1 MSDKKK
7 IGAKIVVDGER
18 EFRAALAAC
27 KNTTNQYKSELALL
41 TAQFDKNQ
49 NSLEALTKKQEA
61 YSKIAEEVTHKKELY
76 QKVQEE
82 SIRVYA
88 KEEEKLSSLAR
99 AREDAAQKLEK
110 AQGLYEAGSKEL
122 ASYEQALTDSSRAY
136 EKQKT
141 ALENLNNRITNYQ
154 TEINKADTELAT
166 INADMAVNET
176 YIREA
181 KSSYDNTAHSIDE
194 FGNEV
199 SEASDK
205 VNLFGDVLKANL
217 AAEVITAGLDKLADG
232 LRTASSYAVDVGSTF
247 EASMS
252 NVAALSKAT
261 GSDLEALTTKAR
273 EMGAA
278 TIYSASEAADAL
290 SYMALAGWNTK
301 QMLDGIEPVLNLAA
315 AANMDLAQA
324 SDIVTDYLTAFGL
337 EAQDAGHFADLM
349 SEAMSTSNTTVELL
363 GESYKNCAATANSL
377 GYEVEDVTAV
387 LATMANA
394 GIKGGEAG
402 TALNA
407 IMTRLAT
414 NAKECNDEL
423 KDYGIR
429 VYDTSGNIRDLS
441 LILTEL
447 GEVWVTL
454 TDKEQANLAKSIA
467 GQNHYSKLQTI
478 MAGVSDK
485 AKEAGQS
492 FGDYAE
498 ALRSCDGAA
507 EAMAATMQD
516 NLKGKITI
524 LKSALEGLGIAAYD
538 VFDET
543 MQASVDSATEAIS
556 ELEKQVSDGDLGVSL
571 NGLAEDVD
579 ELAQEFIE
587 TAVEALPKL
596 IDGISWI
603 IEHGDTIANVLE
615 GAVTGYLAYKA
626 AVLASTLAT
635 EGFTAALNMNPIGM
649 MAAALAFCTVEVVKF
664 CSTVKDISPE
674 IEELANSANQLESK
688 SQTLANSARTLQSG
702 FAAEQRYI
710 TNLKNELSELNE
722 KEQLSA
728 EEKKRV
734 KEIVDKLNA
743 SFDGLN
749 LSVDQQTGKVQ
760 QASES
765 WEAYIDTQLKQAQL
779 ESVLEKINELEDQKI
794 ENEIKLLEIQN
805 EINDDTLMAAH
816 ANQEYIDGLMMKVE
830 LTEEEAEALEKHQEI
845 LSRVTKD
852 QLVLLEEN
860 DELVESNEELCEQQ
874 DLLRQYMD
882 ENVGVIDEQ
891 AQSMSDA
898 SDSCEEY
905 AEALGEVD
913 EELQKETESLQS
925 ALEKQVNSFDA
936 VTEAAVVSKDEILK
950 NLQDQLDAMENWAEN
965 MNTLAE
971 RGIDDGLLAKLAN
984 MGPEGAGYVQAFMD
998 MTGPE
1003 LEAAGEMFSDALELS
1018 DETAAHLAEEYYTAG
1033 VNASQ
1038 RWVDGSWVAVE
1049 EGGGDK
1055 TAKGLVDSF
1064 TGSLEWERMS
1074 PEIREKVVAAIEGST
1089 GAVDDSAEAL
1099 QEIPN
1104 KMVSALMESPEW
1116 ERLDTETREKIL
1128 MASTAVEEEGESF
1141 YEAGENAGRQTVQG
1155 MIDGQDSMIQEA
1167 TDKSTEVGD
1176 SVIEA
1181 INASTGCGGEEGE
1194 GGASSSE
1201 TTKETGKAIV
1211 QGITDGIGD
1220 NEKRIVLNT
1229 TIDSLCTGIKNPIA
1243 EKLSA
1248 ETFRTIGM
1256 GIGQGLAAGIEASTQ
1271 TAVEAAQKL
1280 ARAVANAAKS
1290 ALEINSPSKVF
1301 KRIGYGVPEGL
1312 AMGVSEKS
1320 YMALDAVSNMTRQM
1334 VQSTS
1339 EMRGEYV
1346 SDVEKTEGYGK
1357 QYNIDQTVNIYSETD
1372 DVIETTRKF
1381 REAQKEAAEEW

>member
-18 EFRAALAAC
+18 EFRTALTAC

-217 AAEVITAGLDKLADG
+217 AAEVITAGLNKLADG
-232 LRTASSYAVDVGSTF
+232 LRTASAYAVDVGSTF

-301 QMLDGIEPVLNLAA
+301 QMLDGIEPILNLAA

-423 KDYGIR
+423 KDYGIQ

-524 LKSALEGLGIAAYD
+524 LKSALEGLGIAVYD

-543 MQASVDSATEAIS
+543 MQTSVDSATEAIS

-571 NGLAEDVD
+571 NRLAEDVD

-596 IDGISWI
+596 IDGITWI

-635 EGFTAALNMNPIGM
+635 EGFTVALNMNPIGM
-649 MAAALAFCTVEVVKF
+649 LAAALAFCTVEVVKF

-710 TNLKNELSELNE
+710 TSLKNELSELNE

-734 KEIVDKLNA
+734 KEIVDKLNT

-805 EINDDTLMAAH
+805 EINDDTLMAAR

-882 ENVGVIDEQ
+882 ENIGVIDEQ

-905 AEALGEVD
+905 SDALGEVD
-913 EELQKETESLQS
+913 EELQKETESLQA

-1128 MASTAVEEEGESF
+1128 MASTVVEEEAESF
-1141 YEAGENAGRQTVQG
+1141 YEAGENAGQQTVQG
-1155 MIDGQDSMIQEA
+1155 MIDGQDSMMQEA
-1167 TDKSTEVGD
+1167 ADKSAEVGD

-1181 INASTGCGGEEGE
+1181 INTSTGCGGEEGE

-1201 TTKETGKAIV
+1201 ITKETGKAIV

-1229 TIDSLCTGIKNPIA
+1229 TIDSLCTGIKNPIE

-1320 YMALDAVSNMTRQM
+1320 YMALDAVRNMTQQM
-1334 VQSTS
+1334 VQSTP

-1346 SDVEKTEGYGK
+1346 SDVEKAEGYGK